1 MIENGIISPMNSLI
15 AQLNEPQREAVTTT
29 EGPVLVLAGA
39 GSGKTRVVTFRI
51 AHLLE
56 KGVSEERIL
65 GVTFTNK
72 AAAEMRERVHH
83 LTKSHVLICTFHSLG
98 ARILRESIHFLGYQ
112 RNFTIYDEEDTDKIL
127 KTCLE
132 ELNIKGKEFEP
143 KAFRHMISQ
152 AKNNMVSPEEAAEL
166 KTVSEIEEKFPAVYE
181 AYRNKLFQCN
191 ALDFDDLLY
200 LPVILLRDYPEAREA
215 YQQRWQYVHID
226 EYQDTN
232 TSQYTLAKILVEN
245 HRNIFVV
252 GDPDQS
258 IYSWRGANIHNI
270 LNFEKDYPGTKII
283 RLEENYRSHTNI
295 LNAANA
301 VIQHNEERLEKNLW
315 SNLGPG
321 DKIKYYKADSERDE
335 ANFISERVR
344 FHHDEQHIPLNE
356 IVVFYRTHAQS
367 RPFEDYFVSRRIPY
381 VIVGGVSF
389 YQRREV
395 KDILAFMR
403 IVNSSADLVSFIR
416 TLNLPKRG
424 LGDSTIEKLSVAAD
438 LEKRTI
444 FAYLAELADGSPLNN
459 PVKLSSKQ
467 LQGIKEYVALIKEL
481 KAIAH
486 TQGVTALVKATIDR
500 SNYIEF
506 LKADRETYE
515 ERSENIDALIA
526 KASEWETETND
537 PTLEAF
543 LEELSLK
550 SNLDETG
557 KDRERVSLMT
567 IHNGKGLEFK
577 VTFLGGMEEDL
588 FPHINSR
595 DSRLELEEERRLCY
609 VAMTRAKDQLYITT
623 CMQRYIW
630 GVMRTQRPSR
640 FIREIPAEY
649 MESVRRVSGGYSS
662 GFKPKALREEPVR
675 FIDEIDQ
682 RVPDD
687 EEPLQES
694 FAVGDAIFHKDFGVG
709 IIKRTSEGSMG
720 LTYAIH
726 FSKDN
731 RERSLVASLAK
742 LKKL

>member
-1 MIENGIISPMNSLI
+1 MNSLI
-15 AQLNEPQREAVTTT
+15 QHLNEPQREAVTTT

-56 KGVSEERIL
+56 NGVGEERIL

-98 ARILRESIHFLGYQ
+98 ARMLRESIHFLGYQ

-127 KTCLE
+127 KSCLE
-132 ELNIKGKEFEP
+132 ELNIKGKQFEP
-143 KAFRHMISQ
+143 KVFRQMISQ
-152 AKNNMVSPEEAAEL
+152 AKNSMVGPEEAAEQ
-166 KTVSEIEEKFPAVYE
+166 KAVTEVEEKFPAVYE

-215 YQQRWQYVHID
+215 YQHRWQYVHID

-232 TSQYTLAKILVEN
+232 TSQYMLAKILVEHN
-245 HRNIFVV
+245 RNIFVV

-258 IYSWRGANIHNI
+258 IYSWRGANIQNI
-270 LNFEKDYPGTKII
+270 LNFERDYPGTKII

-344 FHHDEQHIPLNE
+344 FHHEEQHIPLSE

-367 RPFEDYFVSRRIPY
+367 RPFEDYFVSHRIPY

-424 LGDSTIEKLSVAAD
+424 LGDSTIEKLSAAAD
-438 LEKRTI
+438 QEKKTI
-444 FAYLAELADGSPLNN
+444 FAYLADLAEGVAQNH

-467 LQGIKEYVALIKEL
+467 MQGVKDYVHLIKEL

-486 TQGVTALVKATIDR
+486 TQGVTALVKASIDL

-506 LKADRETYE
+506 LKNDQETYE
-515 ERSENIDALIA
+515 ERLENVNALIT
-526 KASEWETETND
+526 KASEWEIEAID
-537 PTLEAF
+537 PTLSAF

-595 DSRLELEEERRLCY
+595 DSRQQLEEERRLCY
-609 VAMTRAKDQLYITT
+609 VAMTRAKDQLYVTT

-630 GVMRTQRPSR
+630 GIMRTQRPSR
-640 FIREIPAEY
+640 FIREIPAVY
-649 MESVRRVSGGYSS
+649 MESVRRFSGNRMV
-662 GFKPKALREEPVR
+662 GFKQDLAREEPVR

-682 RVPDD
+682 RVPDYD
-687 EEPLQES
+687 QVSEHA
-694 FAVGDAIFHKDFGVG
+694 FAVGDAVFHKDFGVG
-709 IIKRTSEGSMG
+709 VIRSLAEGSMG
-720 LTYAIH
+720 LTYKVH